1 MTQRAHGSAIN
12 KHEWYGML
20 ETKLFLLLRIV
31 SNSGHVLFL
40 DFSKISSFTLGQAGW
55 ISGRPRDD
63 GNAVELLTIKLV
75 TVSTPKIDNDNCS
88 VLNEPFTLLFFFFG
102 NCLA

>member
-1 MTQRAHGSAIN
+1 MAGQIYLRILHTSLIWITMTQRAHGSAIN

-40 DFSKISSFTLGQAGW
+40 DFRRFRLLR
-55 ISGRPRDD
+55 SGRQD
-63 GNAVELLTIKLV
+63 GLV
-75 TVSTPKIDNDNCS
+75 VDP
-88 VLNEPFTLLFFFFG
+88 EMMETLLNFSQS
-102 NCLA
+102 N